1 MAEEREP
8 PPLAGT
14 GQADF
19 LDLEDGEDLFAS
31 AVTTIEQV
39 GSFTRWLAELLQPI

>member
-8 PPLAGT
+8 PPLADA

-19 LDLEDGEDLFAS
+19 LEEEDGEDLFAS

-39 GSFTRWLAELLQPI
+39 RTLTRWLAAQTNS

>member
-8 PPLAGT
+8 PPLADA

-19 LDLEDGEDLFAS
+19 LDLEDGEDLFTS
-31 AVTTIEQV
+31 AVSTIEQV
-39 GSFTRWLAELLQPI
+39 GTLTRWLAAQTNS

>member
-8 PPLAGT
+8 PPLADAGH
-14 GQADF
+14 ADF
-19 LDLEDGEDLFAS
+19 IEEEDGEDLFAS

-39 GSFTRWLAELLQPI
+39 GAFTRWLAAQTNS